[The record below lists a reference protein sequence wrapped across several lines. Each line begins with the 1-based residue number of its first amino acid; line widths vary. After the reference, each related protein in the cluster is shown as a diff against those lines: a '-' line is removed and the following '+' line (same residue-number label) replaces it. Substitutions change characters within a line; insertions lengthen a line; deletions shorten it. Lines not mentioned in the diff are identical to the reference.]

1 MSDDRPSLEP
11 TIEVRSPQP
20 GVVLVVLS
28 GEHDLT
34 SADELR
40 QTFDQSLSRCDHLIV
55 DLSPAEFIDST
66 TIRVLMGTRKHAIE
80 RDREFTV
87 VLGTATIVERA
98 LEISGMLTLVNVVPT
113 VERALADSV
122 DSTTARVVARSN
134 ERGRCLSERFA
145 NALAGKL
152 CDGVAVELAHQLAAV
167 LMAEMQRDLD
177 VTKTLNVEGAPAEVV
192 SRHGV

>member
-122 DSTTARVVARSN
+122 DSTTAQGQPVATSAAGACRNASRTRS
-134 ERGRCLSERFA
+134 RASCATGW
-145 NALAGKL
+145 
-152 CDGVAVELAHQLAAV
+152 
-167 LMAEMQRDLD
+167 
-177 VTKTLNVEGAPAEVV
+177 P
-192 SRHGV
+192 